1 MITSKIEAKI
11 FVLEI
16 ACEMLLDG
24 EVDMIPCILDQ
35 IFQGQKRQEAFNKEL
50 SERISMLEMQSVPAL
65 AGIDDNMQNVDA
77 TLLDETTE
85 DYKPTKK

>member
-1 MITSKIEAKI
+1 MARIGKACPGDCSK
-11 FVLEI
+11 
-16 ACEMLLDG
+16 CEMLLDG

-50 SERISMLEMQSVPAL
+50 SERISMLEMQSIPAL
-65 AGIDDNMQNVDA
+65 ASIDDNMQNVDA
-77 TLLDETTE
+77 TLLDEITE

>member
-11 FVLEI
+11 FVLGI
-16 ACEMLLDG
+16 ACETG
-24 EVDMIPCILDQ
+24 MIPCILDQ

-65 AGIDDNMQNVDA
+65 AGIDDNTQNVDA
-77 TLLDETTE
+77 TLLDEITE